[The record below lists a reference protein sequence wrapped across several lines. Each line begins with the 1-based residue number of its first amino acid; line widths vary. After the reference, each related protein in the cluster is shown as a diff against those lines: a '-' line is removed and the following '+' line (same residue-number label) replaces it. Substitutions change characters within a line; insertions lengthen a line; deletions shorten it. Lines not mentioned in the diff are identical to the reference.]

1 MAVNEEG
8 VGMGALVQPA
18 LFFGPAQWPQVPKEA
33 ITPEL
38 WVQRM
43 DSMKTRHAWSDKRTA
58 EIAWSWMRG
67 RALHYFNDAIIG
79 CITEDKLTS
88 LKESWVA
95 LKAYVE
101 AEFFVIRDSNDMS
114 QVMAQVRYTKKDTHL
129 EAYAHRVLQ
138 HYNSM
143 LTRNTGPQEVV
154 HVPQAFMEGINAT
167 LSASQ
172 RDNLQQQREVD
183 ARKNCAIVLQHAAHK
198 MVIATLI
205 NQLPAKHSE
214 RINVLWRKEH
224 SMLEILRYLQEA
236 QRHMDQT
243 SVASR
248 AVNRQNVSAMNSQE
262 EMAAMKAD
270 AKKIKK
276 KKATTTGPS
285 NGKKKFTG
293 KCHNCGQFGHIKRFC
308 KMAVSAIGHGGAA
321 SDAEEGAF
329 SDAAS
334 TVGADY

>member
-8 VGMGALVQPA
+8 VGMGALMQPA
-18 LFFGPAQWPQVPKEA
+18 LFYGTAQWPQAPKEA

-67 RALHYFNDAIIG
+67 RALHYFNDAIVG
-79 CITEDKLTS
+79 CITEEKLTT

-101 AEFFVIRDSNDMS
+101 AENFVIRDSND
-114 QVMAQVRYTKKDTHL
+114 
-129 EAYAHRVLQ
+129 
-138 HYNSM
+138 
-143 LTRNTGPQEVV
+143 
-154 HVPQAFMEGINAT
+154 
-167 LSASQ
+167 
-172 RDNLQQQREVD
+172 
-183 ARKNCAIVLQHAAHK
+183 KNCAVVLQHAAHK

-205 NQLPAKHSE
+205 IQLPAKHSE
-214 RINVLWRKEH
+214 TNNVLWRKEH

-243 SVASR
+243 SGASR
-248 AVNRQNVSAMNSQE
+248 TVNRQNVSAMNSQE
-262 EMAAMKAD
+262 EMAAMQSD
-270 AKKIKK
+270 AKKMKK
-276 KKATTTGPS
+276 KKATTATGPS

-308 KMAVSAIGHGGAA
+308 KTAVSAIGHGGAA